1 MISAGPA
8 APAGHRLQAA
18 HRLETVHGS
27 VVLPTFLPDGT
38 RASVRAVDS
47 RDLATVGIQAVMVN
61 AMHLA
66 QRPGLQAVRRA
77 GGLHHFMAWDGVI
90 VSDSGGFQIL
100 SLIRKRGQIGSIRS
114 NGVTFQESPDTKK
127 IVLTP
132 EKVIEWQFGLRS
144 DVVIALDDC
153 TGPEDSPA
161 QQLASTERTIRW
173 FRQARQAY
181 DLQCRQRRTSEP
193 PLLVGVVQGGTDPT
207 LRQRCVDALVE
218 SGAQGFGFGGWPLN
232 SAGELERDMFAL
244 LARITPPDAPL
255 FALGVGRPEHL
266 VSLCEL
272 DTRWIFDCTIPTRDA
287 RHGRLYAF
295 KPDIASRQLTPDRS
309 FYQNIYIL
317 DEENSRK
324 DQPICPT
331 CDCPTCQRYSRSYL
345 HHLFRVKDG
354 LADRLATLHNLRFYT
369 RLLEMI
375 RSGQLAGPAGREPG
389 GQG

>member
-1 MISAGPA
+1 MTSADST
-8 APAGHRLQAA
+8 APAGPSLDTA
-18 HRLETVHGS
+18 HGS

-38 RASVRAVDS
+38 RASVRAVDTQ
-47 RDLATVGIQAVMVN
+47 DLTTVGIQAVMVN

-66 QRPGLQAVRRA
+66 QRPGLQTIRRA
-77 GGLHHFMAWDGVI
+77 GGLHRFMAWDGVI
-90 VSDSGGFQIL
+90 VSDSGGFQVL
-100 SLIRKRGQIGSIRS
+100 SLIRKQGKTGAIRS
-114 NGVTFQESPDTKK
+114 NGVTFQESPTAKK

-144 DVVIALDDC
+144 DVVVALDDC

-161 QQLASTERTIRW
+161 EQLASTERTIRW
-173 FRQARQAY
+173 FRQARKAY
-181 DLQCRQRRTSEP
+181 DLQCRQRRSGEP
-193 PLLVGVVQGGTDPT
+193 PLLVGVVQGGTDPE

-218 SGAQGFGFGGWPLN
+218 SGAQGFGFGGWPL
-232 SAGELERDMFAL
+232 SAEGELEREMFAL
-244 LARITPPDAPL
+244 LSRITPPDAPL

-272 DTRWIFDCTIPTRDA
+272 DMRWVFDCTIPTRDA
-287 RHGRLYAF
+287 RHGRLYSF
-295 KPDIASRQLTPDRS
+295 VPEIADRLLTPDRS
-309 FYQNIYIL
+309 FYQNVYIL

-324 DQPICPT
+324 DEPICAT
-331 CDCPTCQRYSRSYL
+331 CDCPTCRRYSRSYL

-375 RSGQLAGPAGREPG
+375 RAGRMARPGLGEPARVG
-389 GQG
+389 